1 MLNPKD
7 IEGLNVGEGTD
18 QFSEEMLS
26 EFENGKGE
34 DEDE

>member
-1 MLNPKD
+1 MVNPAD
-7 IEGLNVGEGTD
+7 IEKLNNGEGTD

-34 DEDE
+34 DE